1 MNLNEHHAALP
12 GPGDEWSVSDVS
24 LDLEHRRLDI
34 RLEYAAKAAVCPVC
48 GTLAAI
54 RDQLEERTWRHLDTM
69 QFATLLHARTPRV
82 DCPRHGAKVI
92 ELPWAGKHSRFTL
105 LFEAFAIG
113 VLQAAKSVKDAAQI
127 LRINWQQ
134 AHDIMETAVKRGM
147 ARRTAEEVAFVGMD
161 EKSFLRGRGSDD
173 YACILTDLDGHRV
186 LDIGRGRSEEAAS
199 ELIGRA
205 LSPAQCRM
213 VCAAAID
220 MSAPFEASL
229 RKAMPN
235 ADIVF
240 DRFHVQKHLNE
251 GVDAT
256 RRQESR
262 RMYREH
268 DRRLAG
274 TKYLWL
280 KGMEHLSDGEEAR
293 RKDLLRLSLRTGK
306 AWGFKE
312 MFGWFRE
319 SRDKEWAERNFD
331 WWYGEVVESGIRP
344 MVRVAKTLKRHL
356 YGLLAWFDSRIDN
369 GMSEGFN
376 SAIQE
381 LKAAARGYRNF
392 WNFRTMVLFRC
403 GKLDMQPD
411 LVRVGGLL

>member
-1 MNLNEHHAALP
+1 
-12 GPGDEWSVSDVS
+12 
-24 LDLEHRRLDI
+24 
-34 RLEYAAKAAVCPVC
+34 
-48 GTLAAI
+48 
-54 RDQLEERTWRHLDTM
+54 M

-82 DCPRHGAKVI
+82 DCPRYGAKVI

-113 VLQAAKSVKDAAQI
+113 VLQAAKSVKDAAKI

-134 AHDIMETAVKRGM
+134 AHGIMETAVKRGM
-147 ARRTAEEVAFVGMD
+147 ARRTAEEVAFAGMD

-186 LDIGRGRSEEAAS
+186 PGIGRGRSEEAAS

-205 LSPAQCRM
+205 LSPVQCRM

-229 RKAMPN
+229 RKAMPD

-256 RRQESR
+256 RRQGSR
-262 RMYREH
+262 RMYRKH

-274 TKYLWL
+274 TKYL
-280 KGMEHLSDGEEAR
+280 
-293 RKDLLRLSLRTGK
+293 
-306 AWGFKE
+306 
-312 MFGWFRE
+312 
-319 SRDKEWAERNFD
+319 
-331 WWYGEVVESGIRP
+331 
-344 MVRVAKTLKRHL
+344 
-356 YGLLAWFDSRIDN
+356 
-369 GMSEGFN
+369 
-376 SAIQE
+376 
-381 LKAAARGYRNF
+381 
-392 WNFRTMVLFRC
+392 
-403 GKLDMQPD
+403 
-411 LVRVGGLL
+411 